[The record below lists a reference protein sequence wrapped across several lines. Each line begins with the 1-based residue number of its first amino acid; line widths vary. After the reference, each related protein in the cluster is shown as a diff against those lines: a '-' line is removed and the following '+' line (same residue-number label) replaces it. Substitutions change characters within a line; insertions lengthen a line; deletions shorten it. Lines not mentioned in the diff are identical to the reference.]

1 MKKTGTQG
9 ADELENGFPQLDDVE
24 MLDPHSLHEAVR
36 VVQHVIADRIPH
48 VVEITEQEVLIVG
61 KAVNDVVD
69 AARAQVVESR
79 EILTQVDENSG
90 IAVTIERLATAMEDM
105 YKTPFDRFERYSPF
119 GPPEAI
125 ADFLAPYVEAGCTRF
140 NVMPVAEREE
150 DAIDAI
156 GEIARRLRT
165 V

>member
-1 MKKTGTQG
+1 MTKKTGTQG
-9 ADELENGFPQLDDVE
+9 ADELENGIPQLDDVE

-79 EILTQVDENSG
+79 
-90 IAVTIERLATAMEDM
+90 LATGCVV
-105 YKTPFDRFERYSPF
+105 K
-119 GPPEAI
+119 I
-125 ADFLAPYVEAGCTRF
+125 YVSVQGCR
-140 NVMPVAEREE
+140 
-150 DAIDAI
+150 
-156 GEIARRLRT
+156 
-165 V
+165 